1 MSHLI
6 PRSNKSQKKKS
17 VQVSE
22 GACTEYQAV
31 EAAVYGIVGSRLTSR
46 SGGAQVGA
54 CLDLSGRINWLLGVF
69 TLLHGFPGQLSL
81 QLVV

>member
-22 GACTEYQAV
+22 GACTECEAV
-31 EAAVYGIVGSRLTSR
+31 LCGIVGSHLTLR

-54 CLDLSGRINWLLGVF
+54 CLDLSGRINWLLRAF
-69 TLLHGFPGQLSL
+69 TPPHGFPEQLSL
-81 QLVV
+81 QLMV